1 MEPPAVCHRHLL
13 PFRTMSAG
21 THLSLSPP
29 LLLSSA
35 IPPRGPDAP
44 TPGVADVPTLYV
56 TLLDAISCR
65 VLHRVAHFYASGP
78 VSLAMVE
85 NWLVYSYWNT
95 RAQRTEVRGTTPCH
109 TRLEP

>member
-1 MEPPAVCHRHLL
+1 M
-13 PFRTMSAG
+13 
-21 THLSLSPP
+21 
-29 LLLSSA
+29 
-35 IPPRGPDAP
+35 
-44 TPGVADVPTLYV
+44 ADVPTLYV

-95 RAQRTEVRGTTPCH
+95 RAQRTEVRVAPHYVTHAWSLNLQLTRAGGVVAVVVVAGRGVVLRRLHRQGLAQPLQPGTD
-109 TRLEP
+109 